1 MADNLEWKHEGNI
14 SVATP
19 RPSLMRK
26 AEDLRSMIDYLTA
39 RGGGESDI
47 AILKWVLCLDKSEW
61 ELRWEAERA
70 EHEEEAA
77 CDANTIAKLRETVA
91 IQDAEIR
98 RLKSE
103 PDHK

>member
-1 MADNLEWKHEGNI
+1 
-14 SVATP
+14 
-19 RPSLMRK
+19 MRN
-26 AEDLRSMIDYLTA
+26 AQDLHSMIDYLTA

-61 ELRWEAERA
+61 EKKYDEAV
-70 EHEEEAA
+70 AA
-77 CDANTIAKLRETVA
+77 ANVAASEGIRLIEKQRETIA

>member
-1 MADNLEWKHEGNI
+1 
-14 SVATP
+14 
-19 RPSLMRK
+19 MRS
-26 AEDLRSMIDYLTA
+26 ASDLHSMIDYLTA

-61 ELRWEAERA
+61 ERKYEQEQKEWSALYADCTLTISKLKE
-70 EHEEEAA
+70 
-77 CDANTIAKLRETVA
+77 TIAL
-91 IQDAEIR
+91 QDAEIR